1 MRQSLIALASVSL
14 TSRGEKVQKSL
25 NSITILEILQTY
37 FNVGTEKPK
46 VNTTYNGLCPL
57 QHMPLSSMS
66 TKSMVALGNYLTH
79 KKSIVE
85 DTDNLSDKTQQFKP
99 DYNLIQHVF
108 DNSFETHKNRKL
120 NNFIGCKL
128 LAHHAEKYPQD
139 ENKYDLK

>member
-1 MRQSLIALASVSL
+1 MSL
-14 TSRGEKVQKSL
+14 TSRGEKAQKLL
-25 NSITILEILQTY
+25 NSMAMIEILQPY
-37 FNVGTEKPK
+37 FKAGIENPK
-46 VNTTYNGLCPL
+46 ANKTYNGLCPL

-120 NNFIGCKL
+120 NNLIGCKL
-128 LAHHAEKYPQD
+128 LAHHAEKIPSR
-139 ENKYDLK
+139 